1 MFRVKSCD
9 RGVLR
14 LELALAVQVILL
26 NKTCKNHKHMFP
38 TELIFCND
46 LKANEKISLAL
57 SDRKHVNASSRVSI
71 MAAARAV

>member
-14 LELALAVQVILL
+14 LELALAVQVIL
-26 NKTCKNHKHMFP
+26 NHKHMFP